1 MFNNKYMHF
10 IYDFGGHFEERPHF
24 IPLFRVWNT
33 IIAYLGITVIKTNA
47 KSGQTCIIVIY
58 LTHIITLYEFLA
70 AILKKAPS
78 REKVQDTACLPH
90 IFLFS
95 MKNWSRKTT
104 WEFLPLQVAPC
115 SIITQTKRGNLS
127 LFVPREVG
135 ILTRSCLKQ
144 WRRQ

>member
-1 MFNNKYMHF
+1 MLINKYIQF

-24 IPLFRVWNT
+24 LSLSRVWNT
-33 IIAYLGITVIKTNA
+33 IVACLGITLINTIA
-47 KSGQTCIIVIY
+47 KNGQTCIIVTY
-58 LTHIITLYEFLA
+58 LTHIVAIYEILA

-104 WEFLPLQVAPC
+104 
-115 SIITQTKRGNLS
+115 
-127 LFVPREVG
+127 
-135 ILTRSCLKQ
+135 
-144 WRRQ
+144 